1 MLVQALKVELGKID
15 ILLEFVQHCCFQT
28 QLAEACHDLAVHRSG
43 RRAAGIRQPVRRAIV
58 GEDRTRLARAG
69 RLEEIKRPLMTPD
82 EIMRLRTPKKESTG
96 HQEKIIAPGDMLIF
110 VSGYP
115 PIYGTQ
121 MLYFRD
127 PILRSRA
134 EIPPPTKFYSIH
146 DGSLS
151 PQDSLPDLVPP
162 KPAPGP
168 RPRRRP
174 GSSSG
179 SSPETPTLFDQRPPS
194 VDVTLQ
200 PPKSFAERLD
210 LDSER

>member
-1 MLVQALKVELGKID
+1 
-15 ILLEFVQHCCFQT
+15 
-28 QLAEACHDLAVHRSG
+28 
-43 RRAAGIRQPVRRAIV
+43 
-58 GEDRTRLARAG
+58 
-69 RLEEIKRPLMTPD
+69 
-82 EIMRLRTPKKESTG
+82 
-96 HQEKIIAPGDMLIF
+96 MLIF

-146 DGSLS
+146 DGGLS

-168 RPRRRP
+168 RLRRRP

-194 VDVTLQ
+194 VDVTLH

-210 LDSER
+210 LDSEHR